1 MLEDYKP
8 IIKKPILIIFSI
20 GFIQRFSQSVL
31 TTVFYIYLVNFLN
44 IDKVNTNI
52 IYNVFLSVCCLST
65 VFGWLN
71 YLFLFSYS

>member
-1 MLEDYKP
+1 MFEDYKS
-8 IIKKPILIIFSI
+8 IMKKSILIILSI

-65 VFGWLN
+65 VIG
-71 YLFLFSYS
+71 